1 MRVCPVR
8 FVPVDPDELA
18 SGRNAGGFLW
28 LQEREYF
35 RRIYVITGLGYKTG
49 FFDKGELYD

>member
-1 MRVCPVR
+1 MR

>member
-1 MRVCPVR
+1 MR
-8 FVPVDPDELA
+8 FVPADPDSLA

-35 RRIYVITGLGYKTG
+35 RKIHVITGSGYKTG
-49 FFDKGELYD
+49 LETAHGFE